1 MALPFL
7 GQGKQQLLG
16 GLIGHP
22 AIFSSGQGIQPKA
35 KEQDNNLCW
44 NASKLAHKDVIPP
57 KDKDLYY
64 INVPEGGYGN
74 GPKRLAKF
82 KRSDSPFCRQSLPT
96 QLPPL
101 TLSSNCHACWAD
113 NVVAEEEACAT
124 ASKSSASTTKP
135 AAQQGNKQKAS
146 EPAANANSP
155 PPASPPSLDSPRD
168 RPSPSLPP
176 ESPLPPSPPPPP
188 ARSPTKTPCSIVE
201 VVLRSPAPVKPKP
214 KEPCRKEPSKPAAGP
229 KETRR
234 LKRKAENNRDE
245 PATERQ
251 QSSRVVEP
259 AVDKEAEEQG
269 PSKRKIRPRM
279 RPKRNPTP
287 EPEPKSQ
294 LPPPPPPTPNLPQ
307 LQPQPQPQPEGVL
320 GPKPR
325 EPTPAPDS
333 PPTPKQTK
341 RGRSGNIPD
350 EESRVVKVTTMTI
363 RTRRDALRTR
373 E

>member
-74 GPKRLAKF
+74 RPKRLAKF

-146 EPAANANSP
+146 PLQEKASCRVIGQSP
-155 PPASPPSLDSPRD
+155 LQTQIPRPRQAPVPRLPQRPPIPVSAPGKPPASVSAPT
-168 RPSPSLPP
+168 
-176 ESPLPPSPPPPP
+176 P
-188 ARSPTKTPCSIVE
+188 ARSPTKTPRSIVE

-234 LKRKAENNRDE
+234 LKRKAENNVNE

-269 PSKRKIRPRM
+269 PSKQKICPRM

-294 LPPPPPPTPNLPQ
+294 LPPPPPPPPNLPQ
-307 LQPQPQPQPEGVL
+307 LQPQPQPEG
-320 GPKPR
+320 GKEDPDGGDG
-325 EPTPAPDS
+325 APS
-333 PPTPKQTK
+333 IKSLAP
-341 RGRSGNIPD
+341 SH

-373 E
+373 K